1 MRNKMTDNKGFS
13 LVEMVVV
20 VLIIAILA
28 VALAPQVI
36 KWLEH
41 SRNATDE
48 QTKNTL
54 LEYCGY
60 ALTEEDAFKRVRSEK
75 YKLTITKTVSGTTY
89 TYTDPEGDHV
99 GASQVNAEDPYW
111 KNLLK
116 CIGIP
121 SFEKF
126 EAETEIESTPEP
138 DKPVEITILIYKG
151 GYTYG
156 KLTGIENETLGIKE
170 SHVAD
175 DLFDEDDEPSTEPDA
190 EPEGGAPDAEA
201 PEV

>member
-1 MRNKMTDNKGFS
+1 MTKKRLSDNKGFS

-36 KWLEH
+36 KWIEH
-41 SRNATDE
+41 SRNASDE

-60 ALTEEDAFKRVRSEK
+60 ALTEEEAFKRVRSEK
-75 YKLTITKTVSGTTY
+75 YKLTITKTVNETTY
-89 TYTDPEGDHV
+89 TYSDPEGDHV
-99 GASQVNAEDPYW
+99 GAENVNAEDPYW

-121 SFEKF
+121 SFTKF
-126 EAETEIESTPEP
+126 EAETEIKSSPEP
-138 DKPVEITILIYKG
+138 DKPIEICILIYKG

-156 KLTGIENETLGIKE
+156 KLTGIENETLDIKDNT
-170 SHVAD
+170 VAE
-175 DLFDEDDEPSTEPDA
+175 DLFNEADT
-190 EPEGGAPDAEA
+190 PEGDSGEAA
-201 PEV
+201 PEE